1 MDKTLLVI
9 SQVYPPDPA
18 AVGQHIADVA
28 AVMAR
33 RGWRVVVYTSAR
45 GYDDPTVRYPRRETR
60 DGVDVRRLPLSSFGK
75 SGIAIRLLAQ
85 SLFLVQA
92 LFHGIWT
99 RRLTTVLVSTSP
111 PFAGFAGCVIRW
123 LRGVP
128 FTWWVMDLNP
138 DQMIMLGKIGPRS
151 LPARVFDWINR
162 RTLLA
167 ARDVIVLDRF
177 IGARVLRKASV
188 AGKMR
193 IIPPWAPD
201 ELVDPVAHEANPFR
215 DRHGLQGRF
224 VVMYSGNHALT
235 APLDTLVA
243 AARRLRDDDRLRF
256 VFIGG
261 GQRKPAIDAWIDRE
275 RPPHVLSLPYQPF
288 AEIRHSLSAAD
299 VHVVSLADEA
309 VGIVHPCKIYGSLAF
324 GRPVIVLSPRESYA
338 ADILDRQD
346 VGWLIEHGDVDRL
359 VDLLHRLAGGQAGD
373 LTAMG
378 RTARA
383 LAAGPYS
390 RPTFVGAVCDVLEG
404 RSAPPDATGASS
416 PC

>member
-1 MDKTLLVI
+1 MEKTLLVVT
-9 SQVYPPDPA
+9 QVYPPDPA

-28 AVMAR
+28 AAMAR
-33 RGWRVVVYTSAR
+33 RGWRVVVYTAGR
-45 GYDDPTVRYPRRETR
+45 GYDDPSIRYPWRETR

-85 SLFLVQA
+85 SLFLIQA
-92 LFHGIWT
+92 MVRGLLT
-99 RRLTTVLVSTSP
+99 RRLAVVLVSTSP
-111 PFAGFAGCVIRW
+111 PFAGFAGCVYRW

-128 FTWWVMDLNP
+128 FAWWVMDLNP
-138 DQMIMLGKIGPRS
+138 DQMVMLGKIGPRS

-162 RTLLA
+162 RTLHA

-177 IGARVLRKASV
+177 IGERVLRKVDV
-188 AGKMR
+188 AAKMHV
-193 IIPPWAPD
+193 IPPWAP
-201 ELVDPVAHEANPFR
+201 EEMMEPVPHETNPFR
-215 DRHGLQGRF
+215 ARHGLEDRF

-235 APLDTLVA
+235 APLDTLVE
-243 AARRLRDDDRLRF
+243 AARRLPDDRLRF
-256 VFIGG
+256 LFIGG
-261 GQRKPAIDAWIDRE
+261 GQRKPAIDAWIARE
-275 RPPHVLSLPYQPF
+275 HPSHVMSLPYQPF

-309 VGIVHPCKIYGSLAF
+309 VGIVHPCKIYGALAC

-338 ADILDRQD
+338 ADILRQHD
-346 VGWLIEHGDVDRL
+346 VGWLIEHGDVDGLVALLRRL
-359 VDLLHRLAGGQAGD
+359 LDAPPDLP
-373 LTAMG
+373 AMG

-390 RPTFVGAVCDVLEG
+390 RPVFVGRVCDVLEG
-404 RSAPPDATGASS
+404 RAPPPGPVGAP